1 MVQSVHMFSNSI
13 ESKKSITMIFWTMT
27 KFVMSIEY
35 HPLLNTET
43 MFLGEEN
50 IQPTID
56 TSKISIQIEPYS

>member
-1 MVQSVHMFSNSI
+1 LGKVKIYISPHTSGTQLAM
-13 ESKKSITMIFWTMT
+13 KRKWMT
-27 KFVMSIEY
+27 YFPSIEY

>member
-1 MVQSVHMFSNSI
+1 M
-13 ESKKSITMIFWTMT
+13 KRKWMT
-27 KFVMSIEY
+27 YFPSIEY